1 MHGRFMPWAKSRDY
15 AAIETRSDL
24 SDTVKAKI
32 LGENARQLF
41 AR

>member
-1 MHGRFMPWAKSRDY
+1 MQGRFLPWTKSRDY
-15 AAIETRSDL
+15 AGIEARSDL